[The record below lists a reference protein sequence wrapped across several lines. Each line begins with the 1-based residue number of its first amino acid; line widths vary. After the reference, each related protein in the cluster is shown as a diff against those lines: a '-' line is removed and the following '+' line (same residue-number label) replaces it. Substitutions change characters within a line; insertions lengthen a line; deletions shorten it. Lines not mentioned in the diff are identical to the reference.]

1 MNLLIPMLLAAS
13 LMVAPA
19 AFAQGLPAASSA
31 TIPLKGAGFFGA
43 TANMEAEVFKPA
55 GAGPFPVMVYA
66 HGRSGTPQERLALRE
81 VIPRQ
86 YLEFWVARG
95 FAAVGVAR
103 PGYGRTSGIDR
114 EIPGHTWESSG
125 RCGGSF
131 NPDRVAEAAGT
142 AILAT
147 IDWVRQQAWAKAGA
161 LVVTGNSVG
170 GMTAVLVGS
179 RAPEGVLAV
188 INFAGGVGGN
198 SRKVN
203 RLVWKTRG
211 QQSPTQPLALRTQR
225 PVLGAGDAQNLV
237 RRFHRRR
244 RPSFRIDGDQPPPR
258 ARRARFNLRW
268 QAAMGASCRRLPEKP
283 RALGKVCKTPSSRS
297 GVAIQKPLIDRRFLD
312 CHACVIARSKATW
325 QSQ

>member
-198 SRKVN
+198 PSIAPGRSC
-203 RLVWKTRG
+203 
-211 QQSPTQPLALRTQR
+211 SPEKLTALFGK
-225 PVLGAGDAQNLV
+225 LGA
-237 RRFHRRR
+237 
-244 RPSFRIDGDQPPPR
+244 S
-258 ARRARFNLRW
+258 
-268 QAAMGASCRRLPEKP
+268 SRLPSLWLYAPNDLFWGPEMPKTWYAAFTDAGAQAS
-283 RALGKVCKTPSSRS
+283 ALMVTS
-297 GVAIQKPLIDRRFLD
+297 PLPAPDGHDLIFVGRPLWEPHVDGFLK
-312 CHACVIARSKATW
+312 SLGL
-325 QSQ
+325 